1 MDAKLTA
8 SYFIAVC
15 LLNLQLETGA
25 QKNGFRG
32 GSKSYEVHVEAS
44 QMGTNLH
51 YELPESKVKAASSKD
66 WLVDND
72 NAEMLAMNS
81 PVLATVNVKHPKFSM
96 KGQWPGYKTS
106 FKVPKD
112 VTVGSKRTD
121 FAKRKLEK
129 HQISVQKKHQL
140 DGDISSSS
148 IPLKRQARAD
158 KETADSGLLL
168 SEIAGKFLKRKTTG
182 VKSHPQE
189 NSGEVV
195 NISKLLLPIA
205 GMKNID
211 LKNPHISNAMK
222 GVITHARK
230 VVDEAKTVLND
241 AANFI
246 TRVRTLVKV
255 TKDQTNI
262 NRKGAVT
269 DVVAKVTGK
278 TELKGLTAQPLKH
291 LGPSSQGSTKAENG
305 NRLNMTSKLRDPS
318 YQLKKKKIKKGG
330 LQGTNNSPGKKDV
343 SKRSYIDAKE
353 SSNDHEKFKDPKTRA
368 IKRRGLPDTL
378 ESILYTLNGL
388 KNILKHH

>member
-1 MDAKLTA
+1 MDAKLMA
-8 SYFIAVC
+8 SCFIAVC
-15 LLNLQLETGA
+15 LLNLLLETDA

-51 YELPESKVKAASSKD
+51 YELPESKVKAASTKD

-81 PVLATVNVKHPKFSM
+81 PILATVNVKHPKFSM

-129 HQISVQKKHQL
+129 HQISGQKKH
-140 DGDISSSS
+140 
-148 IPLKRQARAD
+148 PLGRSVKRQVRAD
-158 KETADSGLLL
+158 RETAGSGLLL
-168 SEIAGKFLKRKTTG
+168 SELAGKFLKRKTTA

-189 NSGEVV
+189 NSGDVV

-241 AANFI
+241 AASFI

-269 DVVAKVTGK
+269 DVVAKGTGK
-278 TELKGLTAQPLKH
+278 TELKGLTAQPFKH
-291 LGPSSQGSTKAENG
+291 LGPSSQGSTKPENG
-305 NRLNMTSKLRDPS
+305 NRQNRTPKLSDPS
-318 YQLKKKKIKKGG
+318 YRLREKKIENGG
-330 LQGTNNSPGKKDV
+330 LQSTNNSPGKKDV
-343 SKRSYIDAKE
+343 SKRSYIDPTESAK
-353 SSNDHEKFKDPKTRA
+353 DHEKFINSKTRA
-368 IKRRGLPDTL
+368 IERRGLPDTL

-388 KNILKHH
+388 KNILKYH

>member
-1 MDAKLTA
+1 MDAKLMATC
-8 SYFIAVC
+8 FIAVC
-15 LLNLQLETGA
+15 LLNLLLETDA

-51 YELPESKVKAASSKD
+51 YELPESKVKAASTKD

-81 PVLATVNVKHPKFSM
+81 PILATVNVKHPKFSM

-129 HQISVQKKHQL
+129 HQISGQKKHPL
-140 DGDISSSS
+140 DADISSSGRS
-148 IPLKRQARAD
+148 VKRQVRAD
-158 KETADSGLLL
+158 RETAGSGLLL
-168 SEIAGKFLKRKTTG
+168 TELAGKFLKRKTTA

-189 NSGEVV
+189 NSGDVV

-241 AANFI
+241 AASFI

-269 DVVAKVTGK
+269 DVVAKGTEK

-291 LGPSSQGSTKAENG
+291 LGPSSQGSTKLENG
-305 NRLNMTSKLRDPS
+305 NRQNRSSKLSDPS
-318 YQLKKKKIKKGG
+318 YRLRKKKIENGG
-330 LQGTNNSPGKKDV
+330 LQSTNNSPGKKDV
-343 SKRSYIDAKE
+343 SKRSYIDPTE
-353 SSNDHEKFKDPKTRA
+353 SSKDHEKVQDSKTRA
-368 IKRRGLPDTL
+368 IERRGLPDTL

-388 KNILKHH
+388 KNILKYH

>member
-1 MDAKLTA
+1 MDAKLMTTC
-8 SYFIAVC
+8 FIAVC
-15 LLNLQLETGA
+15 LLNLLLETDA

-51 YELPESKVKAASSKD
+51 YELPESKVKAASTKD

-81 PVLATVNVKHPKFSM
+81 PILATVNVKHPKFSM

-129 HQISVQKKHQL
+129 HQISGQKKHSL
-140 DGDISSSS
+140 DADISSSGRS
-148 IPLKRQARAD
+148 VKRQVRAD
-158 KETADSGLLL
+158 RETTGSGLLL
-168 SEIAGKFLKRKTTG
+168 SELAGKFLKRKTTG

-189 NSGEVV
+189 NSGDVV

-241 AANFI
+241 AASFI

-269 DVVAKVTGK
+269 DVVAKGTEK

-291 LGPSSQGSTKAENG
+291 LGPSSQGSTKPEKG
-305 NRLNMTSKLRDPS
+305 NRQNRTSKLSDPS
-318 YQLKKKKIKKGG
+318 YRLREKKIENGG

-343 SKRSYIDAKE
+343 SKRSYIDPTE
-353 SSNDHEKFKDPKTRA
+353 SSKDHEKVQDSKTRA
-368 IKRRGLPDTL
+368 IERRGLPDTL

-388 KNILKHH
+388 KNILKYP

>member
-1 MDAKLTA
+1 MDVKLMATC
-8 SYFIAVC
+8 FIAVC
-15 LLNLQLETGA
+15 LLNLLLETDA

-51 YELPESKVKAASSKD
+51 YELPESKVKAASTKD

-81 PVLATVNVKHPKFSM
+81 PILATVNVKHPKFSM

-129 HQISVQKKHQL
+129 HQISGQKKHSL
-140 DGDISSSS
+140 DADISSSGRS
-148 IPLKRQARAD
+148 VKRQVRAD
-158 KETADSGLLL
+158 RETAGSGLLL
-168 SEIAGKFLKRKTTG
+168 SELAGKFLKRKTTG

-189 NSGEVV
+189 NSGDVV

-241 AANFI
+241 AASFI

-269 DVVAKVTGK
+269 DVVAKGTEK

-291 LGPSSQGSTKAENG
+291 LGPSSQGSTKPENG
-305 NRLNMTSKLRDPS
+305 NRQNRTPKLSDPS
-318 YQLKKKKIKKGG
+318 YRLREKKIENGG
-330 LQGTNNSPGKKDV
+330 LQSTNNSPGKKDV
-343 SKRSYIDAKE
+343 SKRSYIDPTE
-353 SSNDHEKFKDPKTRA
+353 SSKDHEKFKDSKTRA
-368 IKRRGLPDTL
+368 IERRGLPDTL

-388 KNILKHH
+388 KNILKYH

>member
-1 MDAKLTA
+1 MDAKLMTTC
-8 SYFIAVC
+8 FIAVC
-15 LLNLQLETGA
+15 LLNLLLETDA

-51 YELPESKVKAASSKD
+51 YELPESKVKAASTKD

-81 PVLATVNVKHPKFSM
+81 PILATVNVKHPKFSM

-129 HQISVQKKHQL
+129 HQISGQKKPSL
-140 DGDISSSS
+140 DADISSSGRS
-148 IPLKRQARAD
+148 VKRQVRAD
-158 KETADSGLLL
+158 RETTGSGLLL
-168 SEIAGKFLKRKTTG
+168 SELAGKFLKRKTTG

-189 NSGEVV
+189 NSGDVV

-241 AANFI
+241 AASFI

-269 DVVAKVTGK
+269 DVVAKGTEK

-291 LGPSSQGSTKAENG
+291 LGPSSQGSTKPDNG
-305 NRLNMTSKLRDPS
+305 NRQNRSSKLSDPS
-318 YQLKKKKIKKGG
+318 YRLRKKKIENGG
-330 LQGTNNSPGKKDV
+330 LQSTSNSPGKKDV
-343 SKRSYIDAKE
+343 SKRSYIDPTE
-353 SSNDHEKFKDPKTRA
+353 SSKDHEKFKDSKTRA
-368 IKRRGLPDTL
+368 IGRRGLPDTL

-388 KNILKHH
+388 KNILKYH